1 MRSYKISTLFNKHER
16 KQMKNLFLLNLAL
29 VIAAPAFASKARL
42 ASLQGA
48 RQLVD
53 VQTIFI
59 NPAHINM
66 LDQYITFEMGAV
78 GTAAEGG
85 FVRKLESG
93 NKLLVY
99 VGHQNPLGNFVVGDV
114 RTVNNYLGQNN
125 PVEVIYGTGNIGFG
139 GSVSTIDDKKNGTKE
154 STVVG
159 KFGIDNGPSKIF
171 AHVKYA
177 TAEKLNAGNTDK
189 ITAPAVFF
197 GGTIKVENI
206 LYFGSVHAG
215 TAKNEVGATAT
226 TTDIKDFAAVLAFVD
241 RSMKIADND
250 IYYGAQVDFVT
261 REVGNAKITGTRLPI
276 FLGMEYNL
284 SSWAIFRGSVMQNFL
299 VGSTKDETITTDEAG
314 IANNATVAA
323 GLGLKYNNLVL
334 DGSLTAATNG
344 QVNGNTFLA
353 NAAVTYNF

>member
-1 MRSYKISTLFNKHER
+1 
-16 KQMKNLFLLNLAL
+16 MKNLLILTLTL
-29 VIAAPAFASKARL
+29 VTAAPAFASKARL

-66 LDQYITFEMGAV
+66 VGQHITFEMGAA

-85 FVRKLESG
+85 FVRKLDSG
-93 NKLLVY
+93 DKLLVY

-114 RTVNNYLGQNN
+114 RTANGYLGQNN
-125 PVEVIYGTGNIGFG
+125 PVEVIYGTGNMGFG
-139 GSVSTIDDKKNGTKE
+139 ASVSTIDDKKNGTKE
-154 STVVG
+154 GTFVG
-159 KFGIDNGPSKIF
+159 KFGMDNGPIKWF
-171 AHVKYA
+171 AHAKLA

-189 ITAPAVFF
+189 ITAPAVFL
-197 GGTIKVENI
+197 GGTYKGESL
-206 LYFGSVHAG
+206 LYYGSIHAG
-215 TAKNEVGATAT
+215 TSKNEAGATAT
-226 TTDIKDFAAVLAFVD
+226 STDIKDLAVVLAFVD
-241 RSMKIADND
+241 RSMKIDDND
-250 IYYGAQVDFVT
+250 IYYGAQVDVVS
-261 REVGNAKITGTRLPI
+261 RDVGGAKITGTRLPI

-284 SSWAIFRGSVMQNFL
+284 NSWAVFRGSVSQNFL
-299 VGSTKDETITTDEAG
+299 VGSTKDETAVNTDSSG

-323 GLGLKYNNLVL
+323 GLGLKYNNFVL
-334 DGSLTAATNG
+334 DGSLTAATSG